1 MGKSLRQSSPLSSPY
16 ASSDLSSGYPR
27 NYQHPGY
34 AFLNRYGSLQTEA
47 DVFHYVD
54 FLRESARL
62 SCRPPVDFTKIYTA
76 FGMPIPLRVPL
87 EDQQGIL
94 LNSSTG
100 MILIRESDPIVRQR
114 FTEGHELIELLF
126 DAQAD
131 VVRELNLPN
140 WDEARKEKL
149 CDAGAAELLMPKSL
163 FRSHIQHLG
172 TSMETARSLSRIYHT
187 SLIATLIRIV
197 ELTSGEYA
205 IALWEPLASNTLVSN
220 RNNQDW
226 QLVWSVVSE
235 SWSEGRLM
243 KGLQVIDWPLG
254 RSVQQ
259 TPVQLPLRSGL
270 RWVRSQSL
278 EMRNSRQYEHTST
291 LRGSSTTASITA
303 STTLLSLLRI

>member
-1 MGKSLRQSSPLSSPY
+1 MGKSLRQSM
-16 ASSDLSSGYPR
+16 PR
-27 NYQHPGY
+27 NSLALPRDYQHPGY

-62 SCRPPVDFTKIYTA
+62 NCRPPVDFTKIYAA

-100 MILIRESDPIVRQR
+100 MILIREGDPVVRQR
-114 FTEGHELIELLF
+114 FTEGHELMELLF

-131 VVRELNLPN
+131 VAQELNLPN
-140 WDEARKEKL
+140 WDETRKEKL

-172 TSMETARSLSRIYHT
+172 TSMETARSLSRVYHT
-187 SLIATLIRIV
+187 SLIATLIRMV
-197 ELTSGEYA
+197 ELTSGNYA
-205 IALWEPLASNTLVSN
+205 IALWKPLPNNRESDRESNQQN
-220 RNNQDW
+220 HQGW
-226 QLVWSVVSE
+226 QLEWSVVSE
-235 SWSEGRLM
+235 AWSEGRLI
-243 KGLQVIDWPLG
+243 KGLQVTDWPLDMQ
-254 RSVQQ
+254 RLQSLQQ
-259 TPVQLPLRSGL
+259 TQVELPLRSGL

-278 EMRNSRQYEHTST
+278 GMGGSRQHGDTSA
-291 LRGSSTTASITA
+291 LQGFRM
-303 STTLLSLLRI
+303 TLLSLLRI

>member
-1 MGKSLRQSSPLSSPY
+1 MGKSFRQSVPHILPHTSPLPC
-16 ASSDLSSGYPR
+16 D
-27 NYQHPGY
+27 YQHPGY

-62 SCRPPVDFTKIYTA
+62 NCRPPVDFTKIYAA

-100 MILIRESDPIVRQR
+100 MILIREGDPVVRQR
-114 FTEGHELIELLF
+114 FTEGHELMELLF

-131 VVRELNLPN
+131 VAQELNLPT

-163 FRSHIQHLG
+163 FRSHIKHLG

-187 SLIATLIRIV
+187 SLIATLIRMV
-197 ELTSGEYA
+197 ELTSGDYA
-205 IALWEPLASNTLVSN
+205 VSFWKSLPNNRENNRQSN
-220 RNNQDW
+220 QGW
-226 QLVWSVVSE
+226 QLEWSVVSE
-235 SWSEGRLM
+235 AWSEGRLI
-243 KGLQVIDWPLG
+243 KGLQVTDWPLDIQ
-254 RSVQQ
+254 RLQSLQHTQ
-259 TPVQLPLRSGL
+259 VQLPLRSGL
-270 RWVRSQSL
+270 KWVRSQSL
-278 EMRNSRQYEHTST
+278 GMGAARHGNTST
-291 LRGSSTTASITA
+291 LQCFRM
-303 STTLLSLLRI
+303 TLLSLLRI

>member
-1 MGKSLRQSSPLSSPY
+1 MGKPLRRSSPHTSPNP
-16 ASSDLSSGYPR
+16 SSDLSSDPR
-27 NYQHPGY
+27 DYQHPGY

-62 SCRPPVDFTKIYTA
+62 SCRPPVDFTKIYAA

-100 MILIRESDPIVRQR
+100 MILIREGDPIVRQR
-114 FTEGHELIELLF
+114 FTEGHELMELLF

-131 VVRELNLPN
+131 VVRELNLTN

-187 SLIATLIRIV
+187 SLIATLIRMV

-205 IALWEPLASNTLVSN
+205 ISLWEPLVSN
-220 RNNQDW
+220 SNNQDW

-235 SWSEGRLM
+235 TWSEGRLM
-243 KGLQVIDWPLG
+243 KGLRVTDWPLG

-259 TPVQLPLRSGL
+259 AQIQLPLRSGL

-278 EMRNSRQYEHTST
+278 EMRSSRQNRHTSA
-291 LRGSSTTASITA
+291 LRDS

>member
-1 MGKSLRQSSPLSSPY
+1 VGKSLRQSVPPILPPTSPLPG
-16 ASSDLSSGYPR
+16 D
-27 NYQHPGY
+27 YQHPGY

-62 SCRPPVDFTKIYTA
+62 NCRPPVDFTKIYAA

-100 MILIRESDPIVRQR
+100 MILIREGDPVVRQR
-114 FTEGHELIELLF
+114 FTEGHELMELLF

-131 VVRELNLPN
+131 VAQELNLPT

-187 SLIATLIRIV
+187 SLIATLIRMV
-197 ELTSGEYA
+197 ELTYGDYA
-205 IALWEPLASNTLVSN
+205 IALWKPLPHD
-220 RNNQDW
+220 RENNPHTNQGW
-226 QLVWSVVSE
+226 QLDWSVVSE
-235 SWSEGRLM
+235 AWSEGRLI
-243 KGLQVIDWPLG
+243 KGLQVTDWPLDMQ
-254 RSVQQ
+254 RLQSLQQ
-259 TPVQLPLRSGL
+259 TRVQLPLRSGL
-270 RWVRSQSL
+270 KWVRSQSL
-278 EMRNSRQYEHTST
+278 GIGGSKQYGDTSALQG
-291 LRGSSTTASITA
+291 LRI
-303 STTLLSLLRI
+303 TLLSLLSI

>member
-1 MGKSLRQSSPLSSPY
+1 MGKSLRQSSPHTLSYTSSHT
-16 ASSDLSSGYPR
+16 SSDLSSDPR
-27 NYQHPGY
+27 DYQHPGY

-62 SCRPPVDFTKIYTA
+62 SCRPPVDFTKIYAA

-100 MILIRESDPIVRQR
+100 MILIREGDPVVRQR
-114 FTEGHELIELLF
+114 FTEGHELMELLF

-140 WDEARKEKL
+140 WDEVRKEKL

-187 SLIATLIRIV
+187 SLIATLIRMV

-205 IALWEPLASNTLVSN
+205 IALWEPLVSN
-220 RNNQDW
+220 SNNQDW

-235 SWSEGRLM
+235 AWNEGRLM
-243 KGLQVIDWPLG
+243 KGLRVTDWPLE

-259 TPVQLPLRSGL
+259 TQVQLPLRSGL

-278 EMRNSRQYEHTST
+278 EMRNSRQYEHTSA
-291 LRGSSTTASITA
+291 LRGSSTIASITA
-303 STTLLSLLRI
+303 LTTLLSLLRI

>member
-1 MGKSLRQSSPLSSPY
+1 MGKSLRQSVPPILPPTSALPC
-16 ASSDLSSGYPR
+16 D
-27 NYQHPGY
+27 YQHPGY

-62 SCRPPVDFTKIYTA
+62 NCRPPVDFTKIYAA

-94 LNSSTG
+94 LNSFTG
-100 MILIRESDPIVRQR
+100 MILIREGDPVVRQR
-114 FTEGHELIELLF
+114 FTEGHELMELLF

-131 VVRELNLPN
+131 VAQELNLPT

-187 SLIATLIRIV
+187 SLIATLIRMV
-197 ELTSGEYA
+197 ELTSGDYA
-205 IALWEPLASNTLVSN
+205 IALWKPLPHD
-220 RNNQDW
+220 RENNPQTNQGW
-226 QLVWSVVSE
+226 QLDWSVVSE
-235 SWSEGRLM
+235 AWSEGRLI
-243 KGLQVIDWPLG
+243 KGLQVTDWPLDMQ
-254 RSVQQ
+254 RLQSLQQ
-259 TPVQLPLRSGL
+259 TRVQLPLRSGL
-270 RWVRSQSL
+270 KWVRSQSL
-278 EMRNSRQYEHTST
+278 GIG
-291 LRGSSTTASITA
+291 GSKPYGDISALQGFGI
-303 STTLLSLLRI
+303 TLLSLLSI

>member
-1 MGKSLRQSSPLSSPY
+1 MGKPLRRSSPHTSPNP
-16 ASSDLSSGYPR
+16 SSDLSSDPR
-27 NYQHPGY
+27 DYQHPGY

-62 SCRPPVDFTKIYTA
+62 SCRPPVDFTKIYAA

-100 MILIRESDPIVRQR
+100 MILIREGDPIVRQR
-114 FTEGHELIELLF
+114 FTEGHELMELLF

-131 VVRELNLPN
+131 VVRELNLTN

-187 SLIATLIRIV
+187 SLIATLIRMV
-197 ELTSGEYA
+197 ELTSGEYT
-205 IALWEPLASNTLVSN
+205 ISLWEPLVSN
-220 RNNQDW
+220 SNNQDW

-235 SWSEGRLM
+235 TWSEGRLM
-243 KGLQVIDWPLG
+243 KGLRVTDWPLG

-259 TPVQLPLRSGL
+259 AQIQLPLRSGL

-278 EMRNSRQYEHTST
+278 EMRSSRQNRHTSA
-291 LRGSSTTASITA
+291 LRDS

>member
-1 MGKSLRQSSPLSSPY
+1 VGKSLRQSVHHNSLALPC
-16 ASSDLSSGYPR
+16 D
-27 NYQHPGY
+27 YQHPGY

-62 SCRPPVDFTKIYTA
+62 NCRPPVDFTKIYAA

-100 MILIRESDPIVRQR
+100 MILIREGDPVVRQR
-114 FTEGHELIELLF
+114 FTEGHELMELLF

-131 VVRELNLPN
+131 VAQELNLPN

-187 SLIATLIRIV
+187 SLIATLIRMV
-197 ELTSGEYA
+197 ELTSGDYA
-205 IALWEPLASNTLVSN
+205 IALWKSLPNNRENNRESNQQN
-220 RNNQDW
+220 PQGW
-226 QLVWSVVSE
+226 QLEWSVVSE
-235 SWSEGRLM
+235 AWSEGRLI
-243 KGLQVIDWPLG
+243 KGLQVTDWPLDMQ
-254 RSVQQ
+254 RLQSLQQ
-259 TPVQLPLRSGL
+259 TQVQLPLRSGL

-278 EMRNSRQYEHTST
+278 GMGGSRQYGDTSA
-291 LRGSSTTASITA
+291 LQGFRA
-303 STTLLSLLRI
+303 TLLSLLRI

>member
-1 MGKSLRQSSPLSSPY
+1 MGKSLHQSSPLSSPNTSFH

-27 NYQHPGY
+27 DYQHPGY
-34 AFLNRYGSLQTEA
+34 AFLNCYGSLQTEA

-62 SCRPPVDFTKIYTA
+62 SCRPPIDFTKIYAA

-100 MILIRESDPIVRQR
+100 MILIREGDPVVRQR
-114 FTEGHELIELLF
+114 FTEGHELMELLF

-140 WDEARKEKL
+140 WDEVRKEKL

-187 SLIATLIRIV
+187 SLIATLIRMV

-205 IALWEPLASNTLVSN
+205 IALWKPLVSN
-220 RNNQDW
+220 SNNQDW

-235 SWSEGRLM
+235 TWSEGRLM
-243 KGLQVIDWPLG
+243 KGLRVMDWPLG

-259 TPVQLPLRSGL
+259 TQVQLPLRSGL

-278 EMRNSRQYEHTST
+278 EMRSSRQYEHTSS
-291 LRGSSTTASITA
+291 LRDSSTTFSTTA

>member
-1 MGKSLRQSSPLSSPY
+1 MGKSLRQSVPNILSNTSPIP
-16 ASSDLSSGYPR
+16 G

-62 SCRPPVDFTKIYTA
+62 NCRPPVDFTKIYAT

-100 MILIRESDPIVRQR
+100 MILIREGDPVVRQR
-114 FTEGHELIELLF
+114 FTEGHELMELLF

-131 VVRELNLPN
+131 VVQELNLPN

-172 TSMETARSLSRIYHT
+172 TSMKTARSLSRIYHT
-187 SLIATLIRIV
+187 SLIATLIRMV
-197 ELTSGEYA
+197 ELTSGDYA
-205 IALWEPLASNTLVSN
+205 IALWKPLPNNRASDRQNH
-220 RNNQDW
+220 QGW
-226 QLVWSVVSE
+226 QLEWSVVSE
-235 SWSEGRLM
+235 AWSEGRLI
-243 KGLQVIDWPLG
+243 KGLQVTDWPLDVQHLQ
-254 RSVQQ
+254 SLQQ
-259 TPVQLPLRSGL
+259 TQVQLPLRSGL
-270 RWVRSQSL
+270 KWVRSQSL
-278 EMRNSRQYEHTST
+278 GMGGSAKNGDTSVF
-291 LRGSSTTASITA
+291 RGIRM
-303 STTLLSLLRI
+303 TLLSLLCI

>member
-1 MGKSLRQSSPLSSPY
+1 VGKSLRQSVPPILPPTSPLPC
-16 ASSDLSSGYPR
+16 D
-27 NYQHPGY
+27 YQHPGY

-62 SCRPPVDFTKIYTA
+62 NCRPPVDFTKIYAA

-100 MILIRESDPIVRQR
+100 MILIREGDPVVRQR
-114 FTEGHELIELLF
+114 FTEGHELMELLF

-131 VVRELNLPN
+131 VAQELNLPT

-187 SLIATLIRIV
+187 SLIATLIRMV
-197 ELTSGEYA
+197 ELTYGDYA
-205 IALWEPLASNTLVSN
+205 IALWKPLPHD
-220 RNNQDW
+220 RENNPHTNQGW
-226 QLVWSVVSE
+226 QLDWSVVSE
-235 SWSEGRLM
+235 AWSEGRLI
-243 KGLQVIDWPLG
+243 KGLQVTDWPLDMQHLQ
-254 RSVQQ
+254 SLQQ
-259 TPVQLPLRSGL
+259 TRVQLPLRSGL
-270 RWVRSQSL
+270 KWVRSQSL
-278 EMRNSRQYEHTST
+278 GIGGSKQYGDTSALQG
-291 LRGSSTTASITA
+291 LRI
-303 STTLLSLLRI
+303 TLLSLLSI